1 MLKCFQRP
9 ALRAS
14 FALVALLGFAQG
26 CGGGGDGEGGTG
38 VPTPVPSSI
47 TLSTSA
53 VTINVIDG
61 TSTASA
67 VVRDASGATI
77 PGASV
82 SWSSDTPDVASVAA
96 SGASAT
102 ITARNRGVALITV
115 RSGTVTS
122 SVTVLVRTAFAVTV
136 SPPDGAIRV
145 GNSLPLL
152 ATVSA
157 DDGAARSVTWTS
169 SAPTIA
175 SVTSQGVVTGI
186 AAGTAT
192 ISARSTSDPRVT
204 ASATITVAPPR
215 SIVVTPSEKNVG
227 RNESIALT
235 AQVFV
240 DPGMSSAITWRTN
253 RPLIATVTQQ
263 GVVTGVT
270 DGDATITAVS
280 VADTTLRAS
289 ALVRVL
295 NVVRSISLA
304 PTSATLQVGQ
314 TREFAATIVADQ
326 GVSRALAWTSS
337 NPAVATVNAQGVA
350 TAVGVGNAVVRAR
363 AVADSTRE
371 GTATISVVARPVEL
385 TLATRSVGLIIGGS
399 TTIATT
405 VTGDPGISTAVRW
418 SSRNSAVA
426 TVNDQGAV
434 SAVSSGNTY
443 LVAEAVADITKRDS
457 VRVNVVPRL
466 ANAWTSSRLGGPLIE
481 DIVSIWAPSGS
492 LAYAVNSL
500 GDVFRWNGSAW
511 AISARGA
518 QFNTLFSAVHGATEN
533 AITAV
538 GSNGVIVRFDG
549 TNWTAMTSGTTA
561 ALTNVWMQS
570 ADTAWAVGAAGTALR
585 FVNGAWTQSATNT
598 TARLRAVSAAG
609 NSVFAVGDGGTIR
622 RWLSGSWQP
631 IESGTSEVLHDVWV
645 SADGGSNIIVVGD
658 FGTIL
663 RWNGSVFRSEASST
677 SGSLFS
683 ITGNAAGVL
692 FATGDGVALRFTN
705 GVWVDQSVPYRT
717 RFGSNWIDESSRLW
731 VGGQRGL
738 LMTTTAPNVWSTLSL
753 TPDLLDVWSSS
764 ATHAITVGE
773 LGFIFHYNGA
783 EWTRRVAPTLERLNT
798 VWAASSTLAFAA
810 GDNGV
815 LIRWNGTAWT
825 EQDSPT
831 SDHIYAM
838 WGASPNA
845 VWAVSDGGEIL
856 FWNGTAWTVALAQS
870 EPLYGI
876 HGDSEQSVYAV
887 GLSGTVLYWNG
898 NTWNRRD
905 AGTNNVL
912 VGVWGEDATHAVAV
926 GARDFSSGVTLRY
939 NGTWSEVSVGTSR
952 ILSAVW
958 GVVPFDLYAVGDL
971 GAIVR
976 YNGTSWST
984 MTSGTTEFLWAVTGA
999 PDASGAGFAVGL
1011 NGVMLQAQPSA
1022 SASVSNTRAGVLRNA
1037 RQNLAP
1043 ARGATRTSRGALPAA
1058 AARKRGMRQR

>member
-1 MLKCFQRP
+1 MVKFFKRP

-14 FALVALLGFAQG
+14 LAAVALLGFAQG
-26 CGGGGDGEGGTG
+26 CGGSGDGGGTG
-38 VPTPVPSSI
+38 VPTPVPASI
-47 TLSTSA
+47 AMSTSA
-53 VTINVIDG
+53 VTINMIDG

-67 VVRDASGATI
+67 VVRDASGAVI

-82 SWSSDTPDVASVAA
+82 SWTSETPDVASVAA
-96 SGASAT
+96 SGTSAT
-102 ITARNRGVALITV
+102 FTARNRGVAVITV
-115 RSGTVTS
+115 RSGSITS
-122 SVTVLVRTAFAVTV
+122 SVTVLVRTAFGVTV

-145 GNSLPLL
+145 GNTLSLL
-152 ATVSA
+152 ASVTA
-157 DDGAARSVTWTS
+157 DDGAPTAVTWLS
-169 SAPTIA
+169 NAPTIA

-192 ISARSTSDPRVT
+192 ITARSTSDPRIS
-204 ASATITVAPPR
+204 ASSTITVAPPR
-215 SIVVTPSEKNVG
+215 GIVVTPSEKNVG
-227 RNESIALT
+227 RNESVSLS
-235 AQVFV
+235 AQVVV
-240 DPGMSSAITWRTN
+240 DPGMSTAVTWRTN

-280 VADTTLRAS
+280 VADSTLRAS
-289 ALVRVL
+289 ALVHVL

-304 PTSATLQVGQ
+304 PSSATLQVGQ

-326 GVSRALAWTSS
+326 GVSRALAWSSS

-350 TAVGVGNAVVRAR
+350 TAVGVGSAVVRAR

-371 GTATISVVARPVEL
+371 GTATISVVARPVGL
-385 TLATRSVGLIIGGS
+385 TLATRAVGLIVGGS

-418 SSRNSAVA
+418 SSRNGAVA

-434 SAVSSGNTY
+434 SAVSSGNTF

-481 DIVSIWAPSGS
+481 DIVSIWAPTGS

-500 GDVFRWNGSAW
+500 GDVFRWNGTAW
-511 AISARGA
+511 ALSARGS
-518 QFNTLFSAVHGATEN
+518 QFNTLFSAVHGASSN

-538 GSNGVIVRFDG
+538 GSNGVIARFDG
-549 TNWTAMTSGTTA
+549 TAWTAMTSGTTA
-561 ALTNVWMQS
+561 ALTNVWMHH
-570 ADTAWAVGAAGTALR
+570 ADTAWAVGVSGTALR
-585 FVNGAWTQSATNT
+585 YVNGTWTQGTTNT
-598 TARLRAVSAAG
+598 TARLRAVSGTGTTA
-609 NSVFAVGDGGTIR
+609 FAVGDGGTIR
-622 RWLSGSWQP
+622 RWTAGAWQNV
-631 IESGTSEVLHDVWV
+631 ESGTAEVLYDVWV
-645 SADGGSNIIVVGD
+645 SADGGSNIIAVGD

-663 RWNGSVFRSEASST
+663 RWNGSVFRPEASTT

-683 ITGNAAGVL
+683 ITGNAAGTL
-692 FATGDGVALRFTN
+692 FVTGDGIALRNTN
-705 GVWVDQSVPYRT
+705 GAWVDQSVPYRT
-717 RFGSNWIDESSRLW
+717 RFASNWIDESGRLW
-731 VGGQRGL
+731 IGGQRGL
-738 LMTTTAPNVWSTLSL
+738 LMTTTATNAWSTLSL

-783 EWTRRVAPTLERLNT
+783 EWTRQVAPTLERLNT
-798 VWAASSTLAFAA
+798 VWAASANVAFAA

-815 LIRWNGTAWT
+815 LLRWNGSAWT

-831 SDHIYAM
+831 SEHIYAM

-845 VWAVSDGGEIL
+845 VWAVSDRGEIL
-856 FWNGTAWTVALAQS
+856 FWNGASWTVAHEQS
-870 EPLYGI
+870 EPLYGV

-887 GLSGTVLYWNG
+887 GLSGTVLHWNG
-898 NTWNRRD
+898 STWSSRG

-912 VGVWGEDATHAVAV
+912 VGVWGEDPTNAFAV
-926 GARDFSSGVTLRY
+926 GARDFTSGVTLRY
-939 NGTWSEVSVGTSR
+939 NGTWSEVNVGTSR

-984 MTSGTTEFLWAVTGA
+984 MASGTTEFLWAVAGA

-1011 NGVMLQAQPSA
+1011 NGVLLQAQSSSTSA
-1022 SASVSNTRAGVLRNA
+1022 MRVASSRAASVRNA

-1043 ARGATRTSRGALPAA
+1043 ARGATRVARGALPAA
-1058 AARKRGMRQR
+1058 SARKRGSR